1 MEYCKLQIGCLL
13 LVLCI
18 AFIYVRERKAY
29 GYRKPNRLF
38 EWMLKVGIFGIC
50 VDGITAYTVNHLA
63 ELPAGLNAFFHLCF
77 LCSLDI
83 FVYLVFLYM
92 LHITRGIPW
101 RRNTRLLMMLPL
113 ALNLLVVLAFLPKLE
128 YRQGRVTN
136 YSMGVSAYTCF
147 VMVAVYILGAGVL
160 LLSKWRHLER
170 HRQIIFSTYLVGIAG
185 VTVYQMLQPEALATS
200 LVMTFTIIGAYL
212 NMENPLFLKLNQY
225 NKEMVMSFAT
235 IVENRDGSTGG
246 HIRRT
251 TAYVRLLA
259 EELQHRGFYREQ
271 LTRDYINA
279 LVMAA
284 PMHDIGKIA
293 IPDAVLQKPGKLTAD
308 EYETMKTH
316 AARGGQII
324 RETLGHLGDS
334 SHAEISYEVA
344 THHHEKWNGLGY
356 PDGLEGNQIPLC
368 ARIMAVADVFD
379 AVSANRCYRAALPLE
394 QCFQIITEGSG
405 RDFDPVI
412 AGVFLDMKD
421 KVKLVYED
429 QTQAG
434 GAAFDDSRR
443 MAS

>member
-1 MEYCKLQIGCLL
+1 MEYCKLQVGCLL
-13 LVLCI
+13 LVLYI
-18 AFIYVRERKAY
+18 AFIYIRERKAY
-29 GYRKPNRLF
+29 GCRKPNRLF
-38 EWMLKVGIFGIC
+38 EWMLMVGIFGIC
-50 VDGITAYTVNHLA
+50 VDGVTAYTVNHL
-63 ELPAGLNAFFHLCF
+63 EEIPAGLNAFFHLCF
-77 LCSLDI
+77 LSSLDV

-92 LHITRGIPW
+92 LYITNGIPW
-101 RRNTRLLMMLPL
+101 RRNTRLFLMLPL
-113 ALNLLVVLAFLPKLE
+113 LLNLLVVIAFLPELE
-128 YRQGRVTN
+128 YRQGKVTN
-136 YSMGVSAYTCF
+136 YSMGISAYTCF
-147 VMVAVYILGAGVL
+147 VMVAVYILGVGALVL
-160 LLSKWRHLER
+160 NKWRHLER
-170 HRQIIFSTYLVGIAG
+170 HKQIIFSTYLVGIVG
-185 VTVYQMLQPEALATS
+185 VTVYQMLQPEALVTS
-200 LVMTFTIIGAYL
+200 LVVVFTIIGAYL

-259 EELQHRGFYREQ
+259 EELLHRGFYREQ
-271 LTRDYINA
+271 LTQDYINS

-293 IPDAVLQKPGKLTAD
+293 IPDAVLQKPGKLTAE

-334 SHAEISYEVA
+334 SHAEVSYEVA
-344 THHHEKWNGLGY
+344 THHHEKWNGSGY

-394 QCFQIITEGSG
+394 RCFRIITEGSG

-421 KVKLVYED
+421 KVRRVYED
-429 QTQAG
+429 QTQTEG
-434 GAAFDDSRR
+434 DTSGDRSR